1 MNEKIGSYVEVRS
14 NVGDGGVDGGED
26 ETDFVAASAAVA
38 DCFASEEVSVSGKT
52 CEQFC
57 SVEDRRTS

>member
-52 CEQFC
+52 C
-57 SVEDRRTS
+57 